1 MQTITRYILILL
13 TIVMLGSCYNSRES
27 RTPDAWNLTERELDS
42 ISFTTTHH
50 YTRDYNFIVKSDSL
64 ILYVQQPEELIT
76 SLNTD
81 SVMLRHGDHIVVADI
96 RMMPADLEDSVWVQ
110 VARDQ
115 STIGWLHESSL
126 LPNVVPD
133 DPISQFIDTFSN
145 THLIIFLIVFIVIA
159 AAYTIRRLRRKGARI
174 VHFNDIPSFY
184 PTLLTITVS
193 VSATFYASIQLFVP
207 EAWRHFYYHP
217 TLNPFS
223 VPLLLSV
230 FLISVWAIIIIAI
243 AAVEDTLRIL
253 RFEDGMVYLCGL
265 AGVCALDYIVFSLF
279 TLYYIGYIILAGY
292 IFFSCWRYYQC
303 FGSKYFCGNCGARL
317 KRKGICPH
325 CGALNK

>member
-13 TIVMLGSCYNSRES
+13 TIVTLGSCYNSRES

>member
-81 SVMLRHGDHIVVADI
+81 SVILRHGDHIVVADI